1 MKFRYL
7 LLLATTATTPVQALD
22 ADHLLSDL
30 AWEKRVL
37 LIFSP
42 HDRRADFRRQVALLN
57 ASADGLDE
65 RDMTTI
71 EAFADDRLR
80 IDGREREP
88 AATGFYR
95 RFAVRDDEFRVIL
108 LGKDGTIKLDRD
120 APVTSR
126 DLFALIDAM
135 PMRRLEMRRNG

>member
-1 MKFRYL
+1 MMLRYL
-7 LLLATTATTPVQALD
+7 LLLPVFATTTAPAFD
-22 ADHLLSDL
+22 ADRLLSDL
-30 AWEKRVL
+30 VWEKRVL

-42 HDRRADFRRQVALLN
+42 HDRHADFRQQIALLE

-65 RDMTTI
+65 RDVTTI
-71 EAFADDRLR
+71 QAFADGRLS
-80 IDGREREP
+80 IDAREREP

-95 RFAVRDDEFRVIL
+95 HFAVRDDAFRLIL

-120 APVTSR
+120 SPVASR

-135 PMRRLEMRRNG
+135 PMRRLEMQGDG